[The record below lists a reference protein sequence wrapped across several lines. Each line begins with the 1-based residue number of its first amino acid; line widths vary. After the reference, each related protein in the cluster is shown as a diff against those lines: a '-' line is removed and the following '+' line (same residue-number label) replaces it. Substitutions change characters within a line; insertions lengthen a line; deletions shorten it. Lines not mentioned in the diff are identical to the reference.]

1 MRRHALLL
9 VSFGSLLLGASIA
22 LQAQAPP
29 MSNEFVVNTYTTGF
43 QYLSSVAVDGAGD
56 FVVAWDTYDGSG
68 YGIAARAF
76 DFTGAPLTGEFAVN
90 SYTTGNQYDSWV
102 AADRNGDFVV
112 VWTSYGQLNA
122 TDGEIYARRYVGGQ
136 PTGPEFLVNTYTTG
150 EQYTVGPAVAMALS
164 GEFVVVWVSNGQ
176 DGDGNG
182 VFAQRFDAAGNK
194 VGAEFQVNTYT
205 TGNQTLPAVAMN
217 AGREFVVTWES
228 FGQDGD
234 NYAVIARRYDATGT
248 PVTGEVAVN
257 TNTTGFQIQPVVAM
271 DKSGNFVVVW
281 DSVSQDGNLG
291 GIFGRRFD
299 PAGTPLTGEFQV
311 NTYTTDNQDYP
322 AVAMDPTGNFV
333 CTWRSDGQDGSSFGV
348 YAQAFNSSA
357 SRVGSEFLVNVTT
370 TGPQELPAIAMGH
383 HDNFVVT
390 WGGYTGADED
400 IFATLSAP
408 YANHADVDARSV
420 AGSSSNA
427 NGVLESGETVQ
438 VATRWSNVLTAPFA
452 VSGTASD
459 IRGPAGP
466 TYTLNDTTADYGNIP
481 ALTTHDC
488 FGATADCYLVT
499 VLGRASGSA
508 LGRRVRR
515 DAFDRLDQD
524 LDPARRRELPGR
536 SDHRQL
542 LFVHR
547 DALPQRDH
555 GRLRRRQLLPDCLR
569 HAGADG
575 GLPPE
580 IRARSGLPAAGLRGH
595 LRRRALPLAV
605 RRLDRAALPRGDHR
619 RLRRRQLLSGQSGH
633 PRPDGRL
640 PVEGGAWLDVRAS
653 DLRRRLRRRRLSL
666 SVRRLDRAARGRADH
681 RRLPGLPAALLP
693 EQPEHA
699 RPDGR
704 LPDEDVRIQALP
716 ALGIAGSR
724 RERPPKGRER
734 SRASRRCPGRT

>member
-29 MSNEFVVNTYTTGF
+29 MSNEFVVNTDTTGF

-390 WGGYTGADED
+390 WGGYSGADED

-481 ALTTHDC
+481 ALTTNDC

-499 VLGRASGSA
+499 VSGARPAPHWDAEFDETLSTGSIKTWTLHVGESFPDVPTTDNFYSFIETLFHNEITGGCGGGNYCPTASVTRAQMA
-508 LGRRVRR
+508 V
-515 DAFDRLDQD
+515 F
-524 LDPARRRELPGR
+524 
-536 SDHRQL
+536 L
-542 LFVHR
+542 LKSE
-547 DALPQRDH
+547 H
-555 GRLRRRQLLPDCLR
+555 G
-569 HAGADG
+569 AGY
-575 GLPPE
+575 LPP
-580 IRARSGLPAAGLRGH
+580 ACAGIF
-595 LRRRALPLAV
+595 
-605 RRLDRAALPRGDHR
+605 GDVPCPSQFADWIE
-619 RLRRRQLLSGQSGH
+619 QLSH
-633 PRPDGRL
+633 
-640 PVEGGAWLDVRAS
+640 EGITG
-653 DLRRRLRRRRLSL
+653 
-666 SVRRLDRAARGRADH
+666 GC
-681 RRLPGLPAALLP
+681 G
-693 EQPEHA
+693 
-699 RPDGR
+699 G
-704 LPDEDVRIQALP
+704 
-716 ALGIAGSR
+716 GNY
-724 RERPPKGRER
+724 
-734 SRASRRCPGRT
+734 CPGNPVTRAQMAVFLLKAEHGSTYVPPTCAGVFGDVACPSQFADWIEQLAAEQITGGCQASPPLYCPNNPNTRGQMAVFLTKTFGFNLYPP